1 MFLKNG
7 VDLSILVSQKLDGSC
22 KVLIDFIIVPGL
34 ELGPLL
40 RAGPKGYLPE
50 FVIAI
55 VPFLL
60 ITKAF

>member
-1 MFLKNG
+1 M
-7 VDLSILVSQKLDGSC
+7 SILVSQKLDGSC